1 MEERRELQLRR
12 LLANWYELAVLGCLL
27 LAAVGGAAAYTAHVD
42 PGTETVQQPTA
53 EWTTAGEY
61 DHAAAVSREN
71 PLFEQGVVLSN
82 RNTYFTRL
90 TPVLDGS
97 YRFAYDAP
105 DGDVTVSLRS
115 TLVIQ
120 SVGGDGETYW
130 QRSRSLD
137 AFEREGVPP
146 GRTIRLP
153 FSVNVSA
160 VTDEIK
166 EIESAVGG
174 SPGQVEIRIRTTATY
189 DGVVD
194 GEGIRRSRTDSLVIT
209 PSASTYG
216 VETGENSGG
225 QREASV
231 TTTETVP
238 REYGPTRS
246 LGGPL
251 ALLVGMALGAALL
264 ALDPDALGLSTA
276 ERERLTFFGDR
287 AEYEAWLSGLEPS
300 ESTLATPP
308 AEAESLADLV
318 EYAIDADRGV
328 VAEPGTDPPR
338 YHVDDGDSHYVYEA
352 PPASASRSATDLLRP
367 EVADALD
374 RASDDE

>member
-1 MEERRELQLRR
+1 MDERRRLQLRA
-12 LLANWYELAVLGCLL
+12 LLANWYELAVLACLL
-27 LAAVGGAAAYTAHVD
+27 LAAVGGAAAHTAHVD
-42 PGTETVQQPTA
+42 PGTETVERTTA
-53 EWTTAGEY
+53 GWTTAGEY
-61 DHAAAVSREN
+61 DHAATVTRPN
-71 PLFEQGVVLSN
+71 PLFEEGVVLSN

-90 TPVLDGS
+90 TPVLNGS

-115 TLVIQ
+115 TLVIE
-120 SVGGDGETYW
+120 SVDGDGETYW
-130 QRSRSLD
+130 QRSRPLD
-137 AFEREGVPP
+137 SFEREDVPP

-160 VTDEIK
+160 ITDEVD

-174 SPGQVEIRIRTTATY
+174 SPGEVEIRIRTTATY

-194 GEGIRRSRTDSLVIT
+194 GEDVRRSRTDSLVIT
-209 PSASTYG
+209 PSAATYS

-225 QREASV
+225 QREAGV
-231 TTTETVP
+231 ATTETVT

-251 ALLVGMALGAALL
+251 ALLFGL
-264 ALDPDALGLSTA
+264 ALSTVLLTLDPETLRLTPT
-276 ERERLTFFGDR
+276 ERERLSFFADR
-287 AEYEAWLSGLEPS
+287 AEYEAWLSGLEPA

-328 VAEPGTDPPR
+328 VAEPGTEPPR

-352 PPASASRSATDLLRP
+352 PTRTDPLAPADLLRP
-367 EVADALD
+367 TVADALD
-374 RASDDE
+374 RKTGAD